1 MILCQSILEM
11 HQLEMFYFIRKKFC
25 DAIVLHMSVY
35 INCQRNHTE
44 SYGTQNKM
52 DLGPNFFLLQIHKH
66 ENMKSSIFALSAF
79 MKMYFC
85 LHCLVSHLSAF
96 DTSVKTLLS
105 QGPSFLVIYSPS
117 SFCFKNVTTHTLMPF
132 IHIFTCGLTFPHQ
145 NWKYTF
151 TTCMMQWSSDV
162 RRVTKT
168 HMNESIDWNES
179 IEGPRGPTGTH
190 KASVFELCLHLA
202 FDAIWQ

>member
-1 MILCQSILEM
+1 MC
-11 HQLEMFYFIRKKFC
+11 
-25 DAIVLHMSVY
+25 VY

-52 DLGPNFFLLQIHKH
+52 DLGPSFFLLQIHKH
-66 ENMKSSIFALSAF
+66 ENMKSSIVALSAC
-79 MKMYFC
+79 MKIYFC

-105 QGPSFLVIYSPS
+105 QGPPFFCHLQPFLLLLQKCYY
-117 SFCFKNVTTHTLMPF
+117 THINA

-151 TTCMMQWSSDV
+151 TTCMMRGSSEG

-168 HMNESIDWNES
+168 RMNEYIDWNES

-190 KASVFELCLHLA
+190 KLVCLSYVYTWHLIPSSSSCDFEDRPIHHLYKCTH
-202 FDAIWQ
+202 